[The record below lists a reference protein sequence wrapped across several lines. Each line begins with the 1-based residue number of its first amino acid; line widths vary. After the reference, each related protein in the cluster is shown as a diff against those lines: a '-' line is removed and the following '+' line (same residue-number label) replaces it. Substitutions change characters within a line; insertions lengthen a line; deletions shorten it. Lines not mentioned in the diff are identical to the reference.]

1 MAMDD
6 IVGTAKSKVTAQSRN
21 RKPQPTGLPGETGL
35 SLFRAAPALVVLA
48 IMVADSGRFADP
60 DLWGHIRFGQAVLNQ
75 GHLIQHDPYSYSA
88 PGHLWLNHEWLSE
101 VTMAWLYNR
110 FGVPGLNLLKLV
122 CATATVTFLAAAE
135 AETAAPLAVQ
145 AAVLIAA
152 AVIISPQLQFRPQM
166 FTFALMSALLALLA
180 RRNYRGSSQLWLAV
194 PILALWANL
203 HGGFIVG
210 LAALAAF
217 SAAVTLKDRITGRR
231 RQPVALWLTTALAA
245 LATLATPYGVGTWN
259 AVAHALANPVT
270 HYAIL
275 DWRPL
280 VPALTAQWRA
290 GGQGVAFPL
299 LGVTMLAAF
308 VLSVALAPNSDDVP
322 LIAVAVLMIGA
333 AFAALRNLTLAILA
347 TSVPL
352 AHHLAL
358 ALHRARESRKRPRT
372 EASIV
377 GARLGWASQLIL
389 LVFSFQVA
397 WATGLFSK
405 GLEKTVRCPTGA
417 VSFMKQHHLQGN
429 VLGEFDWG
437 EYLIWHL
444 APQSK
449 VFIDGRYDTVY
460 PANVIEDYLDFSIGR
475 PSAERV
481 LKIYPHDLVMVRAQ
495 SPAFRLMSER
505 PDWKLIYSDAVAA
518 LYARADS
525 PTASLLDSPVTSS
538 TAPESSFP

>member
-1 MAMDD
+1 
-6 IVGTAKSKVTAQSRN
+6 V
-21 RKPQPTGLPGETGL
+21 

-60 DLWGHIRFGQAVLNQ
+60 DLWGHVRFGQAVLSQ
-75 GHLIQHDPYSYSA
+75 GHLILHDPYSYSA

-101 VTMAWLYNR
+101 VIMAWLYNM
-110 FGVPGLNLLKLV
+110 FGVRGLKLMKLA
-122 CATATVTFLAAAE
+122 CATATLMFLAAAE

-152 AVIISPQLQFRPQM
+152 AVIIGPQLQFRPQL

-210 LAALAAF
+210 LAALSAFGAA
-217 SAAVTLKDRITGRR
+217 ATLEDRITGRR
-231 RQPVALWLTTALAA
+231 WRRPVVLWLTTALAT
-245 LATLATPYGVGTWN
+245 LATLVTPYGVGTWD
-259 AVAHALANPVT
+259 AVVHALANPVT
-270 HYAIL
+270 HYAIR

-280 VPALTAQWRA
+280 VPALIAQWRA
-290 GGQGVAFPL
+290 GGLAVAFPL
-299 LGVTMLAAF
+299 LGVIMLAAS
-308 VLSVALAPNSDDVP
+308 VVSVALAPNGGDVP
-322 LIAVAVLMIGA
+322 LIAVAGLMVAA
-333 AFAALRNLTLAILA
+333 AFAALRNLTLAIIA

-358 ALHRARESRKRPRT
+358 ALQRAPEPRKRRQT
-372 EASIV
+372 EASSV
-377 GARLGWASQLIL
+377 GARLGWASQLII
-389 LVFSFQVA
+389 LVLSFQVA
-397 WATGLFSK
+397 WETGLFSK
-405 GLEKTVRCPTGA
+405 GLETTVPCPTGA
-417 VSFMKQHHLQGN
+417 VSFMNQHHLHGN

-460 PANVIEDYLDFSIGR
+460 PARVIEDYVDFESDH

-481 LKIYPHDLVMVRAQ
+481 LETYSHDFVMVRPQ

-505 PDWKLIYSDAVAA
+505 RDWKLIYRDAAAA
-518 LYARADS
+518 LYARSDS
-525 PTASLLDSPVTSS
+525 QAAGLFDSPVTES

>member
-1 MAMDD
+1 M
-6 IVGTAKSKVTAQSRN
+6 
-21 RKPQPTGLPGETGL
+21 

-60 DLWGHIRFGQAVLNQ
+60 DLWGHVRFGQAVLSQ
-75 GHLIQHDPYSYSA
+75 GHLILHDPYSYSA

-101 VTMAWLYNR
+101 VIMAWLYSML
-110 FGVPGLNLLKLV
+110 GVPGLKLMKLA
-122 CATATVTFLAAAE
+122 CTTATVAFLAAAE

-152 AVIISPQLQFRPQM
+152 AVIIGPQLQFRPQL

-203 HGGFIVG
+203 HGGFIIG

-217 SAAVTLKDRITGRR
+217 SAAATLEDRITGRR
-231 RQPVALWLTTALAA
+231 WRRPAVLWLTTALAT
-245 LATLATPYGVGTWN
+245 LATLATPYGVGTWD
-259 AVAHALANPVT
+259 AVVHALANPVT
-270 HYAIL
+270 HYAIN

-280 VPALTAQWRA
+280 VPALIAQWRA
-290 GGQGVAFPL
+290 GGLAVAFPL
-299 LGVTMLAAF
+299 LGVIMLAAS
-308 VLSVALAPNSDDVP
+308 VVSVALAPNGGDVP
-322 LIAVAVLMIGA
+322 LIAVAGLMVAG
-333 AFAALRNLTLAILA
+333 AFAALRNLALAIIA

-358 ALHRARESRKRPRT
+358 AVQRAPESRKRRQQT
-372 EASIV
+372 EASSV
-377 GARLGWASQLIL
+377 GARLGWASQLVIL
-389 LVFSFQVA
+389 VLSFQVA
-397 WATGLFSK
+397 WGTGLFSK
-405 GLEKTVRCPTGA
+405 GLDAAVSCPTGA
-417 VSFMKQHHLQGN
+417 VSFMNQHQLHGN

-460 PANVIEDYLDFSIGR
+460 PAKIIEDYLDFATDR

-481 LKIYPHDLVMVRAQ
+481 LKIYPHDLVMVRVQ

-505 PDWKLIYSDAVAA
+505 RDWKLIYRDAAAA
-518 LYARADS
+518 LYARSDS
-525 PTASLLDSPVTSS
+525 RTASLFDSPVTSS